1 MKLFFPTSLVV
12 LAGLL
17 CAGEK
22 PIKSGCPVGG
32 GVQPFE
38 VLDVTGPNKGKT
50 LCYVCQNGTRP
61 VTLIF
66 AREAPPFGPCK

>member
-1 MKLFFPTSLVV
+1 
-12 LAGLL
+12 
-17 CAGEK
+17 
-22 PIKSGCPVGG
+22 
-32 GVQPFE
+32 